1 MKKSK
6 KKPDFNDYFEKT
18 DFGDVVSTKE
28 LQKVQFELQPKDQL
42 ISLRI
47 SKDLLKLL
55 KLAASKQGTKYQKL
69 VRLILEKN
77 IGNYI
82 Q

>member
-6 KKPDFNDYFEKT
+6 KKTDFNDYFEKT
-18 DFGDVVSTKE
+18 DFGDV
-28 LQKVQFELQPKDQL
+28 LQKKDVQKIQFELQPKDQL

-77 IGNYI
+77 IGKYV
-82 Q
+82 